1 MAKIRD
7 GLYDKRRTINGL
19 RVLVA
24 APPNATGIIPEN
36 YSVRVK
42 HPTGNIDI
50 VMVACY
56 YWQVFVGVR
65 KMWPTIMQMKN
76 KA

>member
-24 APPNATGIIPEN
+24 APPNATGLIPEN

-42 HPTGNIDI
+42 HPAGDIDLE
-50 VMVACY
+50 MAACY
-56 YWQVFVGVR
+56 YWQVFNEIR
-65 KMWPTIMQMKN
+65 AMLPALIKKI
-76 KA
+76 

>member
-42 HPTGNIDI
+42 HPAGDIDLE
-50 VMVACY
+50 MVACY
-56 YWQVFVGVR
+56 YWQVFDGVR
-65 KMWPTIMQMKN
+65 KMLPTIMQMKN
-76 KA
+76 KV

>member
-24 APPNATGIIPEN
+24 APPNATGLIPEN

-42 HPTGNIDI
+42 HHAGDIDLE
-50 VMVACY
+50 MVACY
-56 YWQVFVGVR
+56 YWQVFDGVR

-76 KA
+76 KV

>member
-24 APPNATGIIPEN
+24 APPNATGLIPEN

-42 HPTGNIDI
+42 HPAGDIDLE
-50 VMVACY
+50 MNACY
-56 YWQVFVGVR
+56 YWQVFDAVR
-65 KMWPTIMQMKN
+65 KMWPTMVQRINQV
-76 KA
+76 

>member
-19 RVLVA
+19 RVMVA
-24 APPNATGIIPEN
+24 APPNATGLIPEN

-42 HPTGNIDI
+42 HPAGDIDLE
-50 VMVACY
+50 MVACY
-56 YWQVFVGVR
+56 YWQVFDGVE

-76 KA
+76 KV

>member
-24 APPNATGIIPEN
+24 APPNATGLIPEN

-42 HPTGNIDI
+42 HTAVDIDLE
-50 VMVACY
+50 MVACY
-56 YWQVFVGVR
+56 YWQVFDAVR
-65 KMWPTIMQMKN
+65 KIWPSLMERAAKV
-76 KA
+76 

>member
-1 MAKIRD
+1 MTRLRD

-24 APPNATGIIPEN
+24 TQPNGTGLIRDN
-36 YSVRVK
+36 FAVRIN
-42 HPTGNIDI
+42 HPAGDIDLE
-50 VMVACY
+50 MTASY
-56 YWQVFVGVR
+56 YWQVFNGVR
-65 KMWPTIMQMKN
+65 KMWPTIMLMKN

>member
-24 APPNATGIIPEN
+24 TQPNGTGLIRDN
-36 YSVRVK
+36 FAVRIK
-42 HPTGNIDI
+42 HPAGDIDLE
-50 VMVACY
+50 MTAYY
-56 YWQVFVGVR
+56 YWQVFDAVQ
-65 KMWPTIMQMKN
+65 KMWPQLMERAVKV
-76 KA
+76 

>member
-24 APPNATGIIPEN
+24 APPNAMGLIPEN

-42 HPTGNIDI
+42 HPAGDIDLE
-50 VMVACY
+50 MVACY
-56 YWQVFVGVR
+56 YWQVFDGVR

>member
-42 HPTGNIDI
+42 HQAGDI
-50 VMVACY
+50 NLEMVACY
-56 YWQVFVGVR
+56 YWQVFDGVR
-65 KMWPTIMQMKN
+65 KMWPTLVQRITKV
-76 KA
+76 

>member
-42 HPTGNIDI
+42 HPAGDIDLE
-50 VMVACY
+50 MVACY
-56 YWQVFVGVR
+56 YWQVFDGVR
-65 KMWPTIMQMKN
+65 AMLPALIKKI
-76 KA
+76 

>member
-19 RVLVA
+19 RVMVA
-24 APPNATGIIPEN
+24 APPNATGFIPEN

-42 HPTGNIDI
+42 HPAGNIDLE
-50 VMVACY
+50 MVACY
-56 YWQVFVGVR
+56 YWQVFAAVE

-76 KA
+76 KV